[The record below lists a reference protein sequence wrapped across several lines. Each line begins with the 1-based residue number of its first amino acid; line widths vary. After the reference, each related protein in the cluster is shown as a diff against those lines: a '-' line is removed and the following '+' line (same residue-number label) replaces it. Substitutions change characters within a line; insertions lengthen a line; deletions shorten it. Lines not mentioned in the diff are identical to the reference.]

1 MLKIQNNEPSRWG
14 DFSKLVKVSKKNC
27 GYFNIYLSAKV
38 AWPRL
43 IGLEFFP
50 NDGEVRLVRRKPEH
64 DEIGVGAAQD
74 VMRVG
79 IVIGLGALPPDEVH
93 DLVLALARNIGIR
106 ENYLREFTNM
116 S

>member
-1 MLKIQNNEPSRWG
+1 MSASLLSRCCWG
-14 DFSKLVKVSKKNC
+14 GMADEL
-27 GYFNIYLSAKV
+27 AQ
-38 AWPRL
+38 
-43 IGLEFFP
+43 
-50 NDGEVRLVRRKPEH
+50 DGEVRLVRREPEH

-106 ENYLREFTNM
+106 ENYLK
-116 S
+116 

>member
-1 MLKIQNNEPSRWG
+1 MQDFIERVCIVKENGGCFNN
-14 DFSKLVKVSKKNC
+14 
-27 GYFNIYLSAKV
+27 YLSAKV
-38 AWPRL
+38 ARPRL

-79 IVIGLGALPPDEVH
+79 IVIGLGALSTDEVH

-106 ENYLREFTNM
+106 ENHLRKLD
-116 S
+116 